1 MNIADRRFVYNKR
14 TDVAKRFRE
23 LGWAPPERHAE
34 ELESQA
40 RLEGAIRALK
50 RLETEEKEGQRG
62 GNVTSIDVR
71 RRA

>member
-23 LGWAPPERHAE
+23 LGWAPPERYAE

-40 RLEGAIRALK
+40 RVEGAIRAVK
-50 RLETEEKEGQRG
+50 RLEKEQFGA
-62 GNVTSIDVR
+62 NVTPIDLR